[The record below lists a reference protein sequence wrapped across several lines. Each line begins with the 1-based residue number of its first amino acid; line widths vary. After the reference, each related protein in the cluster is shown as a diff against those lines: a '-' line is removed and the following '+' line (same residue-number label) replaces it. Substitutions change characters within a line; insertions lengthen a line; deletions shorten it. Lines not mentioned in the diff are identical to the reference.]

1 MHYYQFH
8 IGDYRAATAHLS
20 NEEDLAYRR
29 LLDMYYDS
37 EQKIPLDTHWVSRR
51 LRIKPSVILVVLED
65 FFTKTDDGW
74 LHDKCDVVI
83 EHYHKNALKNKENGK
98 LGGRPK
104 KTHSVP
110 NGMPM
115 ETEVKPTQ
123 KATINQETSKPVN
136 QEKDMPIAAK
146 AARNILP
153 KSDSGFERF
162 WSAYNHRV
170 GRHKAVQ
177 AWSRINPDENLAEVI
192 ISAAE
197 VYAKATSSTG
207 YQKHPTTWLN
217 GKHWEDDPSAFLPKI
232 ARQVQ
237 PQLTHHQATKLAAS
251 RMIFGD
257 ERTIQNERII
267 DITPVSAAPAQL
279 GAKDF

>member
-37 EQKIPLDTHWVSRR
+37 EQKIPLDTQWVSRR

-74 LHDKCDVVI
+74 MHDKCDVVI

-146 AARNILP
+146 AAWNILP
-153 KSDSGFERF
+153 KSDSSFEKF
-162 WSAYNHRV
+162 WAAYDYRI
-170 GRHKAVQ
+170 GKQKAAQV
-177 AWSRINPDENLAEVI
+177 WRKLNPDDELVEKI
-192 ISAAE
+192 IAAAAL
-197 VYAKATSSTG
+197 YSQSNPTRT
-207 YQKHPTTWLN
+207 YYKHASTWLN
-217 GKHWEDDPSAFLPKI
+217 NRHWEDDPEAVKPKI
-232 ARQVQ
+232 ARMQQ
-237 PQLTHHQATKLAAS
+237 PLKTQHQINKLGTTKAL
-251 RMIFGD
+251 FGD
-257 ERTIQNERII
+257 TSGFIQTTKVIEGEVIRDQEN
-267 DITPVSAAPAQL
+267 AARLL
-279 GAKDF
+279 G